1 MMTALRYFVYGLLLL
16 SAVAFIVSYY
26 LGTYVFP
33 PQGLDVIPCINNREN
48 INRMQQQPALQS
60 FSFLVA
66 GDIQAGYRMLSR
78 KILPAAKDDCAFVVQ
93 TGDLASH
100 ADPGHYALILHEIKS
115 SNLGVPLFVIP
126 GNHDRKGNPELFE
139 HYFKLKQFYFVWSSC
154 LFIFFDNSLGAS
166 YERQF
171 QLLEKTLA
179 ENQGKARWTFIFM
192 HRPPVDWDNGTP
204 RPELKKHARFFAL
217 KKRFRIDYVISGH
230 IHDYHMAELDG
241 TTYISNGLE
250 SDQKGRTS
258 DEIYL
263 TRVQVTPEKVAIEK
277 QAVPTSLADRVYGN
291 IIDSLVAHIYYPLR
305 RALIHK

>member
-1 MMTALRYFVYGLLLL
+1 MMAALRYSVYVLLLL
-16 SAVAFIVSYY
+16 SAVTLIASYY
-26 LGTYVFP
+26 LGTYLYSP
-33 PQGLDVIPCINNREN
+33 KGLDAIPCINTREN
-48 INRMQQQPALQS
+48 INRMQRQPALQS
-60 FSFLVA
+60 FNFLVV
-66 GDIQAGYRMLSR
+66 GDIQAGYRILSR
-78 KILPAAKDDCAFVVQ
+78 KILPSARDNCAFVVQ

-100 ADPGHYALILHEIKS
+100 ADRGHYALILHEIKS
-115 SNLGVPLFVIP
+115 SNLSVPLFVIP

-139 HYFKLKQFYFVWSSC
+139 QYFKLKQFYFVWNNC

-166 YERQF
+166 YEQQF
-171 QLLEKTLA
+171 QLLEQTLA

-192 HRPPVDWDNGTP
+192 HRPPVDWDNGAP

-230 IHDYHMAELDG
+230 IHDYHMAELNG

-263 TRVQVTPEKVAIEK
+263 TKVQVTPEKVSIEK
-277 QAVPTSLADRVYGN
+277 QAIPTFVADRVYGN
-291 IIDSLVAHIYYPLR
+291 IIDSLVAHIYYPLLSR
-305 RALIHK
+305 FIAF